1 MVAFPL
7 AKINLGLYITE
18 KRSDGYHNLSTIF
31 LPVLLRDAIECIIA
45 PPTQKE
51 DVLFSSSG
59 LPIAGAIEDN
69 LCVRAWHLLKK
80 QDPSLPRVQMHLH
93 KNIPMGAGMGGGSAD
108 GSYMLLL
115 LQQCCRLNLSAA
127 TLASL
132 ALQLGS
138 DCPFFLHP
146 VPSLAGGRGELLEPI
161 EVPLRGYK
169 IWLLH
174 PGVHVSTAA
183 AFAQIQPKPL
193 TVSLAELIQAP
204 ISTWQK
210 NIHNQFEEAVFNL
223 HPSLAAVKQAIYD
236 AGAVYAAMT
245 GSGST
250 LYGIFP
256 PDATCPTTTPAG
268 CTSQWVDVVI

>member
-31 LPVLLRDAIECIIA
+31 LPVLLKDAIECIIA
-45 PPTQKE
+45 PPEQQE
-51 DVLFSSSG
+51 DVSFSSSG
-59 LPIAGAIEDN
+59 LAVAGAVEDN

-80 QDPSLPRVQMHLH
+80 HDASLPRVQMHLH

-115 LQQCCRLNLSAA
+115 LHQLCRLQLSAA
-127 TLASL
+127 TLQSL

-174 PGVHVSTAA
+174 PGLHVSTAA
-183 AFAQIQPKPL
+183 AFARIQPKPL
-193 TVSLAELIQAP
+193 TISLADLLQEP
-204 ISTWQK
+204 ISTWQN
-210 NIHNQFEEAVFNL
+210 NIHNQFEEAVFSL
-223 HPSLAAVKQAIYD
+223 HPSLAAIKQAIYD
-236 AGAVYAAMT
+236 AGALYAAMT

-256 PDATCPTTTPAG
+256 PDATCPATLPAG
-268 CTSQWVDVVI
+268 CSSHWVDVLI